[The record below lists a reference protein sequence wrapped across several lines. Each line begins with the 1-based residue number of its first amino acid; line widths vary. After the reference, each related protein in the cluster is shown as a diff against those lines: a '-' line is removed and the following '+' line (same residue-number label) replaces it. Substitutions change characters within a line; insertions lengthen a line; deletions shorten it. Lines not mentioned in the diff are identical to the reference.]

1 MRVQP
6 RTTVPRRARFG
17 VHALLT
23 VSASVSVALSAQ
35 QPSAP
40 AKLTGVLI
48 PTGAAAPVLD
58 GLLDDAIWRTA
69 KPIADLRQ
77 REPLE
82 GVAAT
87 ERTEVRVVFDET
99 TLYVAVHAF
108 DREPEKVVARI
119 LERDRIMQSDFDGTP
134 QFGGDDGVALLI
146 DGLHDHRNAMV
157 LATNANGAEFDA
169 LLTDEGREFNV
180 DWRGVWRVAA
190 KRTADGWSAEFA
202 IPFRSLRYRP
212 GEAEWGLNVYRMI
225 RRKNEEVLWQGWT
238 RDGGG
243 FARVS
248 LAGHLDGLE
257 NLPRPR
263 RNVEVRPY
271 VLLGSDRERD
281 ENTDRL
287 GDTPRRGL
295 GGEVKAQVGPGLV
308 LDATVNTDFAQ
319 VEADNVQVNLTR
331 FSLFFP
337 EKREFFLE
345 NAGVFEFGARELF
358 GPPPFLMF
366 FSRQVGIADDGPV
379 PVLGGARLT
388 GRIGDQTVGLLS
400 MVTDSAFDQ
409 GVTAFNV
416 LRLKRD
422 IGGNNYIGA
431 MATDRRMGNEYNTV
445 GGADFSLW
453 PTQAINIQGFAA
465 QTTTGGAGGDGGAA
479 RIAVSSQTGHYGFDL
494 QHLRIGP
501 DADAQLGF
509 ITRNDIQQ
517 TGGNT
522 RLTWRPKRL
531 GLRTLNWLNF
541 SNYVARLDGALQ
553 DWRVANA
560 IDFNWNGGENITYY
574 HRDGAT
580 RIDEAFDIADS
591 LPVPAGAYDDGVDG
605 IFVSSNPARSVVLNA
620 NGERNTTFGGVLTRV
635 TAGVTLRGGKHLAL
649 GVDGSRSWVRVPS
662 GALLA
667 DVFSTRLSWA
677 FTTHMFLNTLVQYN
691 GLDQNVS
698 ANIRFQYIFRPG
710 SDLFLVLNE
719 DRGDPTSFSRLNAR
733 GARIKVTY
741 LRRL

>member
-1 MRVQP
+1 M
-6 RTTVPRRARFG
+6 
-17 VHALLT
+17 T
-23 VSASVSVALSAQ
+23 VSVFAVGALRAQ
-35 QPSAP
+35 QPAAP
-40 AKLTGVLI
+40 ATLTGVLI
-48 PTGAAAPVLD
+48 PSGTAAPVLD
-58 GLLDDAIWRTA
+58 GRLDDVAWRAATS
-69 KPIADLRQ
+69 IDDLRQ

-82 GVAAT
+82 GAAAT
-87 ERTEVRVVFDET
+87 ERTEVRVLFDET
-99 TLYVAVHAF
+99 TLYIAVHAF
-108 DREPEKVVARI
+108 DSEPDKVIARI
-119 LERDRIMQSDFDGTP
+119 LERDKLMVTDFGGPP

-157 LATNANGAEFDA
+157 FATNANGAEFDA

-180 DWRGVWRVAA
+180 DWRGIWRVASA
-190 KRTADGWSAEFA
+190 RTADGWSAEFA
-202 IPFRSLRYRP
+202 IPFRSLRYQP
-212 GEAEWGLNVYRMI
+212 GDAEWGLNVYRMI

-248 LAGHLDGLE
+248 LAGHLSGLE
-257 NLPRPR
+257 ALPRPR

-271 VLLGSDRERD
+271 LLLGSDRERD
-281 ENTDRL
+281 ETTDRL
-287 GDTPRRGL
+287 EDTPRRGI
-295 GGEVKAQVGPGLV
+295 GGELKAQVGPGLV

-345 NAGVFEFGARELF
+345 NAGVFEFGAREMF

-366 FSRQVGIADDGPV
+366 FSRQIGIAEDGPV

-388 GRIGDQTVGLLS
+388 GRLGDQTVGLLS

-431 MATDRRMGNEYNTV
+431 MATDRRMGSEYNTV
-445 GGADFSLW
+445 GGMDFSLW
-453 PTQAINIQGFAA
+453 PSQTINIQGFAA
-465 QTTTGGAGGDGGAA
+465 QTTTGGPGGDGGAS
-479 RIAVSSQTGHYGFDL
+479 RIAVTAETGRYGFNVG
-494 QHLRIGP
+494 HLRVGRE
-501 DADAQLGF
+501 ADAQLGF
-509 ITRNDIQQ
+509 VTRNDIQQ

-522 RLTWRPKRL
+522 RLTWRPTVL
-531 GLRTLNWLNF
+531 GLRTVSWLNF
-541 SNYVARLDGALQ
+541 SDYVARLDGALQ

-560 IDFNWNGGENITYY
+560 VDLNWNGGESMTFY
-574 HRDGAT
+574 HRNGGT

-591 LPVPAGAYDDGVDG
+591 VPVPAGAYDNGVDG
-605 IFVSSNPARSVVLNA
+605 FFASTNPARTVVLTA
-620 NGERNTTFGGVLTRV
+620 NGERESTFGGTLSRV
-635 TAGVTLRGGKHLAL
+635 TTGLTVRGGKHLAL
-649 GVDGSRSWVRVPS
+649 AVDGTRSWVNVPS
-662 GALLA
+662 GALVA
-667 DVFSTRLSWA
+667 DLFSTRLSWA
-677 FTTHMFLNTLVQYN
+677 FTAQMFLNTLVQYN
-691 GLDQNVS
+691 GLDQNVR
-698 ANIRFQYIFRPG
+698 ANLRFQYIFRPG

-719 DRGDPTSFSRLNAR
+719 DRGDPTSLSRLQGR
-733 GARIKVTY
+733 GMRLKVTY